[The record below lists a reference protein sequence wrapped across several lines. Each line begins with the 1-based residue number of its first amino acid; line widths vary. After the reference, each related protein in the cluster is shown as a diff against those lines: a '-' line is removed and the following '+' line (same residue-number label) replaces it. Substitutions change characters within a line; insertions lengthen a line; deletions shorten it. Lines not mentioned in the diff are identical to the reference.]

1 MYTIVASADLS
12 YPVESVFAALAS
24 IEGTV
29 RWQHGVRAVRR
40 ARAGHAAPRDG
51 SDADVPPLV
60 LHYWALGVRH
70 RLRASVTALEPPR
83 RFAYRAEGDGL
94 AWEATY
100 AVVPTAQG
108 CHVTCT
114 LVMRGT
120 PAASGDM
127 AAGQGVDRTT
137 DASVGGAPA
146 SPIVRLRRL
155 LGRRLP
161 RDLARLE
168 AWVAVQPGVRPR
180 PAVGASG

>member
-12 YPVESVFAALAS
+12 YPVESVFTALAS

-40 ARAGHAAPRDG
+40 ARSGHAAPRDA

-100 AVVPTAQG
+100 AVVPTAQ
-108 CHVTCT
+108 
-114 LVMRGT
+114 
-120 PAASGDM
+120 AASGD
-127 AAGQGVDRTT
+127 AAGGQGVDWTT

-146 SPIVRLRRL
+146 SPVVRLRRL

-168 AWVAVQPGVRPR
+168 AWVSVQPGVRPR
-180 PAVGASG
+180 PVVGASA